1 MEELYIRIPTSSLVW
16 FENGDLISNPDFS
29 TNMEVFRVG
38 INENYNDIQRLQADL
53 TNFAPIDSLNGEAAA
68 RREADTLLGQRID
81 AVQAS
86 IPTLISQL
94 TNDANYTKKEYV
106 DGINASIQGQ
116 LTALNNSVAGS
127 LLPANI
133 IAGSRVNTTVSG
145 KNVTISVDVAD
156 IETRLNNLNAEKI
169 PVTDIGNYFAGA
181 NVEAVLQEIGSTLN
195 GVSAAVSTQ
204 SEVVA

>member
-1 MEELYIRIPTSSLVW
+1 MEELNIRIPTSSLVW

-53 TNFAPIDSLNGEAAA
+53 TNFAPIDSLNGEATA

-86 IPTLISQL
+86 IPTFVSQL

-106 DGINASIQGQ
+106 DGINTAIQGQ
-116 LTALNNSVAGS
+116 LTALNSSVSDAM
-127 LLPANI
+127 LPANI
-133 IAGSRVNTTVSG
+133 IAGSRVATTVSG
-145 KNVTISVDVAD
+145 KNVTISVDVSD

-169 PVTDIGNYFAGA
+169 PVTDSGNYFTGA
-181 NVEAVLQEIGSTLN
+181 NVEAVLQEIGSTLK
-195 GVSAAVSTQ
+195 GVTAAVNSQ

>member
-53 TNFAPIDSLNGEAAA
+53 INFAPIDSLNGEAAA

>member
-1 MEELYIRIPTSSLVW
+1 MEELNIRIPTSSLVW

-38 INENYNDIQRLQADL
+38 INENYNDIQRLQAEL
-53 TNFAPIDSLNGEAAA
+53 TNFAPIDSLNGEATA

-86 IPTLISQL
+86 IPTFVSQL
-94 TNDANYTKKEYV
+94 TNDANYTNKDYV

-116 LTALNNSVAGS
+116 LTALNNSVSGA

-156 IETRLNNLNAEKI
+156 IEARLNNLNAANI
-169 PVTDIGNYFAGA
+169 PVTDSGNYFAGA
-181 NVEAVLQEIGSTLN
+181 NVEAILQEIGATLAGISTAL
-195 GVSAAVSTQ
+195 ATQ

>member
-53 TNFAPIDSLNGEAAA
+53 TNFAPITSLNGEAAA

-86 IPTLISQL
+86 IPTLVSQL

-156 IETRLNNLNAEKI
+156 IEARLNSLNAEKI
-169 PVTDIGNYFAGA
+169 PVTDNGNYFAGA

-195 GVSAAVSTQ
+195 GVSAAVNTQ

>member
-53 TNFAPIDSLNGEAAA
+53 TNFAPIDSLNGEATA
-68 RREADTLLGQRID
+68 RREADTLLGKRID

-86 IPTLISQL
+86 IPTFVSQL

-116 LTALNNSVAGS
+116 LTALNNSVSGA

-156 IETRLNNLNAEKI
+156 IEARLNSLNAEKI
-169 PVTDIGNYFAGA
+169 PVTDSGNYFAGA
-181 NVEAVLQEIGSTLN
+181 NVEAILQEIGATLA
-195 GVSAAVSTQ
+195 GIATALATQ

>member
-53 TNFAPIDSLNGEAAA
+53 INFAPIDSLNGEAAA
-68 RREADTLLGQRID
+68 RKEADTLLGKRID

-86 IPTLISQL
+86 IPTLVSQL

-106 DGINASIQGQ
+106 DGINVSIQGQ
-116 LTALNNSVAGS
+116 LTALNNSVSGS

-133 IAGSRVNTTVSG
+133 IAGSRVNTTISG

-156 IETRLNNLNAEKI
+156 IEARLNSLNAEKI
-169 PVTDIGNYFAGA
+169 SVTDSGNYFAGA
-181 NVEAVLQEIGSTLN
+181 NVEAVLQEIGSTLK

>member
-68 RREADTLLGQRID
+68 RKEADTLLGKRID

-86 IPTLISQL
+86 IPTLVSQL

-116 LTALNNSVAGS
+116 LTALNNSVSGS

-156 IETRLNNLNAEKI
+156 IEARLNSLNAEKI
-169 PVTDIGNYFAGA
+169 SVKDSGNYFAGA
-181 NVEAVLQEIGSTLN
+181 NVEAVLQEIGSTLK

>member
-1 MEELYIRIPTSSLVW
+1 MEELNIRIPTSSLVW

-38 INENYNDIQRLQADL
+38 INENYNDIQRIQSDL
-53 TNFAPIDSLNGEAAA
+53 TNFAPIDSLNGEATA
-68 RREADTLLGQRID
+68 RQEADTLLGQRID

-86 IPTLISQL
+86 IPTLVSQL
-94 TNDANYTKKEYV
+94 TNDANYTNKDYV

-116 LTALNNSVAGS
+116 LTALNNSVAGA

-156 IETRLNNLNAEKI
+156 IEERLNNLNAEKI
-169 PVTDIGNYFAGA
+169 PVTDSGNYFAGA
-181 NVEAVLQEIGSTLN
+181 NVEAILQEIGSTLA
-195 GVSAAVSTQ
+195 GIATALATQ

>member
-68 RREADTLLGQRID
+68 RKEADTLLGKRID

-86 IPTLISQL
+86 IPTLVSQL

-156 IETRLNNLNAEKI
+156 IEARLNSLNAEKI
-169 PVTDIGNYFAGA
+169 SVKDSGNYFAGA
-181 NVEAVLQEIGSTLN
+181 NVEAVLQEIGSTLK

>member
-53 TNFAPIDSLNGEAAA
+53 INFAPIDSLNGEAAA
-68 RREADTLLGQRID
+68 RKEADTLLGKRID

-116 LTALNNSVAGS
+116 LTALNDSVSGS

-156 IETRLNNLNAEKI
+156 IEARLNSLNAEKI
-169 PVTDIGNYFAGA
+169 SVKDSGNYFAGA
-181 NVEAVLQEIGSTLN
+181 NVEAVLQEIGSTLK